1 MGFFGPFFAIAHFI
15 VQLMQG
21 FFFLYE
27 QNVKAIEL
35 KGCFW
40 LFSKGAWGKKV
51 VFDPPRLHSF
61 LVWASLDSHAKPT
74 DNLN

>member
-1 MGFFGPFFAIAHFI
+1 MGTIYCGMGFFGPFFAIAHFI

-40 LFSKGAWGKKV
+40 LFSKGA
-51 VFDPPRLHSF
+51 
-61 LVWASLDSHAKPT
+61 
-74 DNLN
+74 